1 MKESN
6 LTFSIIIIGDAGVG
20 KTSIYRRYV
29 YETFDQN
36 TLSTIGLQF
45 SFKDVEL
52 NNKKII
58 KLKLIDTAGEEK
70 YRSLS
75 KSYFRNADAA
85 IFVFAFDNLSS
96 FQNITNWIEI
106 FKNNHDRVDKIP
118 KYLVGNKNDLEKKV
132 EKNLID
138 DLQKKIGYKYFSTS
152 ALNNDNIEELFK
164 DLAEKVFKSYNPNAK
179 QKNIQVAKQ
188 ETFKKSKCNLCN
200 EH

>member
-106 FKNNHDRVDKIP
+106 FKNNHDRVDNIP
-118 KYLVGNKNDLEKKV
+118 KYLVGNKNDLEKTV
-132 EKNLID
+132 EKNLVD
-138 DLQKKIGYKYFSTS
+138 GLRKKIGYKYFSTS

-179 QKNIQVAKQ
+179 QKNIIMISICLNVIS
-188 ETFKKSKCNLCN
+188 FYLMILL
-200 EH
+200 

>member
-58 KLKLIDTAGEEK
+58 KLKLIDTAG
-70 YRSLS
+70 
-75 KSYFRNADAA
+75 
-85 IFVFAFDNLSS
+85 
-96 FQNITNWIEI
+96 
-106 FKNNHDRVDKIP
+106 
-118 KYLVGNKNDLEKKV
+118 
-132 EKNLID
+132 
-138 DLQKKIGYKYFSTS
+138 
-152 ALNNDNIEELFK
+152 
-164 DLAEKVFKSYNPNAK
+164 
-179 QKNIQVAKQ
+179 
-188 ETFKKSKCNLCN
+188 
-200 EH
+200 